1 MVPECFLRVHTNG
14 VYCYVRA
21 LYLFSSSY
29 IFTARKRSLGQA
41 NVFTPVC
48 HSVYG
53 GVCPTPLDADPL
65 PGLDRPPPPPDA
77 DPPGVGQTPP
87 GCRPRPRVGKT
98 PLDATPPPGVGQT
111 NPTDTVNKRAVRIL
125 LECILLLPRFTC
137 VAHKLMR

>member
-1 MVPECFLRVHTNG
+1 MVPECFLRLHTNG

-65 PGLDRPPPPPDA
+65 PGLDRPPRRMRTRPELGRPPRMQTPLPGWE
-77 DPPGVGQTPP
+77 DPPRCNPPRGLGRQTQPIRSTS
-87 GCRPRPRVGKT
+87 GRYASYWNAYYFY
-98 PLDATPPPGVGQT
+98 LD
-111 NPTDTVNKRAVRIL
+111 
-125 LECILLLPRFTC
+125 LP
-137 VAHKLMR
+137 V